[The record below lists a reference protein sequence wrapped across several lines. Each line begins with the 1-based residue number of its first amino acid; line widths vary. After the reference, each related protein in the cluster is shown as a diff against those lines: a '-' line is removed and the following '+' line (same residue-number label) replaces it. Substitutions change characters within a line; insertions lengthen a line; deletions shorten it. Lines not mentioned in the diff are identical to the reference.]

1 MISIKVKF
9 IKWFE
14 IIAFIYFLVGV
25 LCGIQILY
33 SPINFEIPD
42 IVGMFYM
49 YTIFWSSI
57 VYLVFGCILYKH
69 RNFLMNVIDSV
80 LCFVLTAFYPYPVSI
95 AIYDFN
101 KHLYYFL
108 AGCFTFLPIIFCI
121 IGKNKIKFFHIFKTI
136 TRILMIMFIVLIILI
151 MNSCSAMPG

>member
-1 MISIKVKF
+1 MKLKL

-25 LCGIQILY
+25 LCGIQFLY

-49 YTIFWSSI
+49 STIFWSGI

-80 LCFVLTAFYPYPVSI
+80 LCFVLAAFYPHPVCYD
-95 AIYDFN
+95 IYNFN
-101 KHLYYFL
+101 KYLYYFL
-108 AGCFTFLPIIFCI
+108 AGCFSFLPIIFCI
-121 IGKNKIKFFHIFKTI
+121 IDKNKIKFFHIFKTI
-136 TRILMIMFIVLIILI
+136 TRILMIMAMVLIILI
-151 MNSCSAMPG
+151 LNSCSGGMQG